1 MKSRKQ
7 QPPLWRG
14 AGHLPK
20 EMVAKQRKEKVPPFH
35 TLSCWFLFQAQD
47 QMNYRVTEGLK
58 AELPKQESPSKDLAL
73 APEVTA
79 QNCSRISSHI
89 KMTNFPARS
98 NDLDVPCV

>member
-1 MKSRKQ
+1 
-7 QPPLWRG
+7 
-14 AGHLPK
+14 
-20 EMVAKQRKEKVPPFH
+20 
-35 TLSCWFLFQAQD
+35 
-47 QMNYRVTEGLK
+47 MNYRVTEGLK
-58 AELPKQESPSKDLAL
+58 AELLKQESGSEDLAL